1 MGTSILNGDCIFVTT
16 TSWLSIYK
24 ELIIWHIEV
33 YMVHQEVDSL
43 CIWCMEDGES
53 ENHHLCVSGLLGQFG
68 VK

>member
-33 YMVHQEVDSL
+33 SEGVDSL
-43 CIWCMEDGES
+43 CIWCMEDGEL
-53 ENHHLCVSGLLGQFG
+53 ENHHLCVAGLLGLFG
-68 VK
+68 VN